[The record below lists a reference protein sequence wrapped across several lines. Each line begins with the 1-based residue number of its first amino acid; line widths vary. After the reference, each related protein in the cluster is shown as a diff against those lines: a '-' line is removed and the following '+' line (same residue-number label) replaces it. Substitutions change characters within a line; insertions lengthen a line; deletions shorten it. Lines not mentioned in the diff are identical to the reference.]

1 MANLSKSAINK
12 KYDELRSQLT
22 SGELSRKDFKIAAD
36 RLYTMYHGKANK
48 AQRAKDAKPTTQ
60 RQQAPKT
67 QQAPK
72 QTKTSAKT
80 TETAKQRQA
89 RILKDKPATGPMKL
103 AAEAKRARILKDKPA
118 TGAYKLAAE
127 AKKAKKAIE
136 EYEKK
141 KKAKQGRSTMP
152 YAGKFPGE
160 PNKNDK
166 RSQFPR
172 FFK

>member
-12 KYDELRSQLT
+12 KYDQLRSQLT
-22 SGELSRKDFKIAAD
+22 SGELSREDFKIAAD

-48 AQRAKDAKPTTQ
+48 AQRVKDAKPTTQ
-60 RQQAPKT
+60 RQQAPK
-67 QQAPK
+67 
-72 QTKTSAKT
+72 QTKTSAKK
-80 TETAKQRQA
+80 TETAEQRKA

-127 AKKAKKAIE
+127 SKKAKKAIE

-141 KKAKQGRSTMP
+141 KKKAGRNRSTMP

-160 PNKNDK
+160 PDKNDK
-166 RSQFPR
+166 RSKFPK